1 MAKGIANIATKEDI
15 TGFKDSLIS
24 DLRKINVNLL
34 RWMFFF
40 QITQTLLI
48 WGLSFYLLKK

>member
-1 MAKGIANIATKEDI
+1 MVKGIANIATKEDI
-15 TGFKDSLIS
+15 TGFNDSFIS

-40 QITQTLLI
+40 
-48 WGLSFYLLKK
+48 